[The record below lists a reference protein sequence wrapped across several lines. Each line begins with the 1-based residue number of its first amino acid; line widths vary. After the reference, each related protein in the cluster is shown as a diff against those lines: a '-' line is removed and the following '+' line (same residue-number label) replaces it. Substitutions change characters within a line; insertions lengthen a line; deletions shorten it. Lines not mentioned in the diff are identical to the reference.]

1 MDRALSAP
9 YPPGARTPAAPRRR
23 AGGAEHAACCRL
35 VPDVLHDDDNPQQQ
49 WASSAV
55 KDRLVEM
62 ACSEDYTDFLRQFSE
77 ANQASAVP
85 TMVEASETSLPQPPI
100 KPTAPSAAKDG
111 TGAQATRRP
120 ST

>member
-1 MDRALSAP
+1 MDSPHCPLP
-9 YPPGARTPAAPRRR
+9 IPQAREHRRR
-23 AGGAEHAACCRL
+23 RGGAPAVRNMLHAAVV

-77 ANQASAVP
+77 ANQASAVH
-85 TMVEASETSLPQPPI
+85 TMV
-100 KPTAPSAAKDG
+100 
-111 TGAQATRRP
+111 
-120 ST
+120 